1 MKQTSEEAFDE
12 YTLDP
17 GSDRIVPPAAT
28 TSADRTLS
36 MEPVVDAGRAR
47 LAVGTTSYLSCGAA
61 ADGGVLSDGDLT
73 TPSPRRSTPLPLPL
87 IAEPGLLFILHGRPY
102 LSLIHI

>member
-1 MKQTSEEAFDE
+1 
-12 YTLDP
+12 
-17 GSDRIVPPAAT
+17 
-28 TSADRTLS
+28 

-102 LSLIHI
+102 CYFRSDRRLSSVQAGRW